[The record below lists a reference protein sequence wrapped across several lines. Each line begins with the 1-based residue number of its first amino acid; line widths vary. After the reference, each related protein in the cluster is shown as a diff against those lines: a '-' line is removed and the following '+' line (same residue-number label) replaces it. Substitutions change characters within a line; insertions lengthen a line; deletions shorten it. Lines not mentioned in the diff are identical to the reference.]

1 MRCSV
6 PSHGRPAHPGTSPRA
21 PGRRRPAGRGYPAGV
36 STEQTPTDP
45 GPRPTR
51 LTVVAALAAVEGLA
65 LVVVGLVL
73 AVRALLGDG
82 ELRSA
87 LTGGL
92 TLVALGVIPLAAAR
106 GLLARRSWSRGPA
119 IITQILALPVA
130 WQFLQADSVLIPG
143 GVVLAV
149 VAISALVMLVNPAT
163 TIDLGIRPPG
173 AER

>member
-1 MRCSV
+1 M
-6 PSHGRPAHPGTSPRA
+6 
-21 PGRRRPAGRGYPAGV
+21 
-36 STEQTPTDP
+36 
-45 GPRPTR
+45 
-51 LTVVAALAAVEGLA
+51 
-65 LVVVGLVL
+65 
-73 AVRALLGDG
+73 
-82 ELRSA
+82 
-87 LTGGL
+87 
-92 TLVALGVIPLAAAR
+92 
-106 GLLARRSWSRGPA
+106 A